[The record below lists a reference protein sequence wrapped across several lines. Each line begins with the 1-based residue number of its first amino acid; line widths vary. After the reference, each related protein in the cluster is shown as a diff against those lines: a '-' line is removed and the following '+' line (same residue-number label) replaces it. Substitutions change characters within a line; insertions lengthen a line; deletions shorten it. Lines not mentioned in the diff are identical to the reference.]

1 MKKIENLFNSY
12 KGLVIFY
19 IIIAMLAFLLTKKIE
34 EINSQV
40 SNKVTIEET
49 YYA

>member
-19 IIIAMLAFLLTKKIE
+19 IIIALLAFILAKKIE

-40 SNKVTIEET
+40 SSKDIIEET